1 MGVERLAL
9 GTAQFGFSYGI
20 ANQFGQVSRDEVSA
34 IIDCAKEAGLDSLD
48 TAIVYGESEQRLGEI
63 GVESWRVIS
72 KLPAVPEDHTNV
84 AAWVQKL
91 VLESLARLRIPKLHG
106 LLLHRPQQ
114 LLDLKGEQLYKAL
127 IDLKGQGKIEKIG
140 ISIYDPDELDV
151 LLPNFHFDLVQAPFN
166 IIDRRLE
173 TLGWLTRLQKSGI
186 EVHARSV
193 FLQGLLLMKHS
204 SRPEFFSQWQ
214 FLWDQWRD
222 WLVDQSMTPV
232 QACLGFAMLQ
242 PEISRVVV
250 GVDSLKQ
257 LKDIL
262 ASVEISR
269 VMPPIT
275 LASEDINLINPS
287 YWGKY

>member
-9 GTAQFGFSYGI
+9 GTAQFGFSYGV
-20 ANQFGQVSRDEVSA
+20 ANQFGQVSRDEASA

-48 TAIVYGESEQRLGEI
+48 TAVVYGESEQRLGEI
-63 GVESWRVIS
+63 GVESWQVIS
-72 KLPAVPEDHTNV
+72 KLPAMPEGHTDV
-84 AAWVQKL
+84 ATWVQKL

-114 LLDLKGEQLYKAL
+114 LLDLKGEELYKAL
-127 IDLKGQGKIEKIG
+127 IDLKVQGKIEKIG

-173 TLGWLTRLQKSGI
+173 TSGWLTRLQKSGV

-269 VMPPIT
+269 VMPPIR